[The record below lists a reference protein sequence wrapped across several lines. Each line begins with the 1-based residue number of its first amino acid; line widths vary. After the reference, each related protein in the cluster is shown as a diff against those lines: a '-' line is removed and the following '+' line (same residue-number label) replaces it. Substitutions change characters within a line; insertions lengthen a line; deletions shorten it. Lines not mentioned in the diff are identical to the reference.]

1 MKVAPPSHE
10 TLPMRQSLQ
19 QIPPAAAAL
28 DPAAIDA
35 LASRLRGRLVDRDAP
50 DYDEV
55 RAVWNAMIDRRPL
68 LIAVC
73 SGVADVIEAVNF
85 ARDQGLP
92 LAVRGGGHNIGGS
105 ALCDDGLVVDLSQ
118 MRSARVDAQAK
129 RAWVQGGALLG
140 DLDRETQVFGLA
152 TPGGVISHTGVAGLT
167 LGGGFGWLSRKYGLT
182 ADNLLAVEL
191 VTAEGRLIR
200 ASAEEHPDLFWA
212 LRGGGGNFGVAVG
225 FEFQLYSVGPEVLF
239 GPTLYPLD
247 QAAAVLR
254 NFRDVAPGLQPEAC
268 AWADMLTV
276 PPLPFLDSSYH
287 GTRMISIIQC
297 YVGDPA
303 EGAAALAPLRGFGA
317 PAADAVMPRRYTEA
331 QSISDSFFSHGLRN
345 YWTSAN
351 YATLSDRSID
361 AFVDL
366 AQRTPT
372 PQSEVMIHLV
382 GGAINDVAPAATAYP
397 HRDAVFVL
405 SPGARWSDPADD
417 GACMAWIGD
426 CRKALAAESN
436 GGAYVNFIAEGAGRE
451 REAYG
456 RNYERLAEVKRR
468 YDPHNLFR
476 INQNVAPG

>member
-1 MKVAPPSHE
+1 MTPSLYPQATAAE
-10 TLPMRQSLQ
+10 TQDVD
-19 QIPPAAAAL
+19 L
-28 DPAAIDA
+28 DPAAVA
-35 LASRLRGRLVDRDAP
+35 AFAARLRGRLVDRQAP
-50 DYDEV
+50 NYDEV

-73 SGVADVIEAVNF
+73 SGVADVIEAVTF

-105 ALCDDGLVVDLSQ
+105 ALCDDGLVIDLSQ
-118 MRSARVDAQAK
+118 MRAVRVDAEAK

-140 DLDRETQVFGLA
+140 DLDRETQAFGLA

-191 VTAEGRLIR
+191 VTAEGKLLRV
-200 ASAEEHPDLFWA
+200 SAQEHPDLFWA

-225 FEFQLYSVGPEVLF
+225 FEFRLHPVGPEVLF

-254 NFRDVAPGLQPEAC
+254 NFRDVAPALPPEAC

-276 PPLPFLDSSYH
+276 PPLPFLDPRHH
-287 GTRMISIIQC
+287 GTRMISVMQC
-297 YVGDPA
+297 YAGA
-303 EGAAALAPLRGFGA
+303 AGEGTAALAPLRGFGE
-317 PAADAVMPRRYTEA
+317 PAADAVMARPYSEA
-331 QSISDSFFSHGLRN
+331 QSISDGFFGHGLRN

-351 YATLSDRSID
+351 YTTLSDYSLD
-361 AFVDL
+361 AFVEL

-382 GGAINDVAPAATAYP
+382 GGAINEVAPDATAYP

-405 SPGARWSDPADD
+405 SPGARWSDPGDD
-417 GACMAWIGD
+417 ETCLAWIAD
-426 CRKALAAESN
+426 CRKALLEESD

-456 RNYERLAEVKRR
+456 RNYARLAEVKRR
-468 YDPHNLFR
+468 YDPDNLFR
-476 INQNVAPG
+476 INQNVAPV